1 MNTCTCIRF
10 GAGSQRLQV
19 NLKISLHHVCSYKM
33 DRLHPKTHNAE
44 HIGVGLLNVSQ
55 HIANMG
61 LSDLIEGMRH
71 QDTSLSGY

>member
-1 MNTCTCIRF
+1 MYLHKVWCREPEVTSKPQNFITSCVL
-10 GAGSQRLQV
+10 LQ
-19 NLKISLHHVCSYKM
+19 NGQAA
-33 DRLHPKTHNAE
+33 PKTHNAE
-44 HIGVGLLNVSQ
+44 HIGVGLLNVPQ